1 MEHISKHILIGK
13 TIFSSPLPRPSDS
26 FNINPSS
33 TEPFKGVEDLT
44 YSIKPK
50 YRDKRFLRAS
60 VANFLYKLE
69 ELSRRVRVT
78 SLKLTPHSRLKPGE
92 LGDDFWTFSAEI
104 TARRAVE
111 QT

>member
-1 MEHISKHILIGK
+1 MVPDFVHFL
-13 TIFSSPLPRPSDS
+13 SPLLQGSVVLS
-26 FNINPSS
+26 
-33 TEPFKGVEDLT
+33 
-44 YSIKPK
+44 
-50 YRDKRFLRAS
+50 RAS